1 MIGTIG
7 RYYLY
12 RATLSSGFYLP
23 VSVIYMQSRDLGLAE
38 IGFVQA
44 MFLFTMVVAEIPTGY
59 VGDRLGH
66 RTALALGSG
75 LSAAVMLGF
84 TLATTTPHFAVV
96 YATWAVAWTFK
107 SGTADAW
114 LYEYLST
121 QDAEDDFAGVSGT
134 SNAALQA
141 VSAVTALVAG
151 LLYVYDPAYPF
162 LANAA
167 LATVGL
173 PIVATLPA
181 TDGTDDDG
189 DTLGVRAAI
198 RVLREELPRPRLR
211 WLVAYAAIFNLV
223 YSVTRVFEQPA
234 MQSVG
239 VSVAALGGTYAGF
252 KLLEAVAATQVG
264 AIEDRL
270 GTRGVLLAQI
280 PVVGVTYAALGALP
294 ALVVPALFVRRGVQ
308 RVTRPVRTGYIND
321 QVVGVG
327 RATILSGVSMVLT
340 LISGT
345 GNILGGHVADAIG
358 PVPFLATLGVGGAI
372 AAGVLWVGAAPVRP
386 VVTDQ
391 PTRATPGD

>member
-1 MIGTIG
+1 MVGTIA

-23 VSVIYMQSRDLGLAE
+23 VSVIYMQSHALGLAE

-44 MFLFTMVVAEIPTGY
+44 TFLFTMVLAEIPTGY

-66 RTALALGSG
+66 RTALALGSV
-75 LSAAVMLGF
+75 LSATVMVGF
-84 TLATTTPHFAVV
+84 TLASTTAHFAVI
-96 YATWAVAWTFK
+96 YATWAIAWTFK
-107 SGTADAW
+107 SGTVDAW
-114 LYEYLST
+114 LYEYLDT
-121 QDAEDDFAGVSGT
+121 IDREDDFAGISGT

-141 VSAVTALVAG
+141 VSAATALLAG
-151 LLYVYDPAYPF
+151 LLYVVDPAAPF
-162 LANAA
+162 LANGV
-167 LATVGL
+167 LATIGL

-181 TDGTDDDG
+181 TDGTGDTE

-198 RVLREELPRPRLR
+198 RVITEELPRPRLR

-252 KLLEAVAATQVG
+252 KLLEAIAATQVG
-264 AIEDRL
+264 TIEDAL

-280 PVVGVTYAALGALP
+280 PVVGLTYAAFGALP
-294 ALVVPALFVRRGVQ
+294 ALVVPALFLRRGVQ
-308 RVTRPVRTGYIND
+308 RITRPVRTGYIND
-321 QVVGVG
+321 QVAGTG
-327 RATILSGVSMVLT
+327 RATVLSGVSMVLT

-345 GNILGGHVADAIG
+345 GNILGGYVAAAIG
-358 PVPFLATLGVGGAI
+358 PVTF
-372 AAGVLWVGAAPVRP
+372 
-386 VVTDQ
+386 
-391 PTRATPGD
+391 